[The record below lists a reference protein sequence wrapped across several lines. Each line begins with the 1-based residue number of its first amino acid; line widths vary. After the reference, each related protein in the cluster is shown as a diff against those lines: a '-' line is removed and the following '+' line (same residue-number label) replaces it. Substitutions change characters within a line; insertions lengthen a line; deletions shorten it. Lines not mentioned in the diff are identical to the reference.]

1 VSRGRFAQGLLAG
14 VCALGLSS
22 GTAGAAPVVVLGA
35 HGKSVV
41 REDPFLN
48 MPALTPPPVGA
59 SSAIR
64 PRAHQSARRNAHS
77 ELARLRRARVISASE
92 YHRYLSSL
100 DAAAATARHLTGT
113 RAVELNAVLA
123 NISQIASAG
132 QLWTSRLK
140 VLFLTLDSNRRWW
153 STGPLLAYGERVEFS
168 GSQLVWEYYPGQGIE
183 LQELGSF
190 GKADGM
196 YTGGPQLYA
205 QMRRL
210 LAELIPL
217 AAYRGGG
224 LTWEYYFKFDG
235 GIPPWT
241 SAMSQ
246 GTAILALSRAYLAF
260 HDRKYLSIA
269 RRAMPIFGE
278 RPPTGVSVTT
288 PRGLRFL
295 LYSFA
300 TQPSQAVLNGFL
312 QTLIGLYDYAQ
323 VSGDARAARLFAAGD
338 AEARYEVPHYDTG
351 SWSLYQPG
359 ELSSVDYHVLVT
371 GFLHELCDRTHAQ
384 VYCQT
389 AARFDSYVHNQ

>member
-1 VSRGRFAQGLLAG
+1 M
-14 VCALGLSS
+14 CALGLGS
-22 GTAGAAPVVVLGA
+22 GTAGAAPVVLLGA

-41 REDPFLN
+41 HDDPYLT
-48 MPALTPPPVGA
+48 MPAVTPAPSLAPGVA
-59 SSAIR
+59 H
-64 PRAHQSARRNAHS
+64 PRARLARRRNAHS
-77 ELARLRRARVISASE
+77 ELARLRRIRAISAGA
-92 YHRYLSSL
+92 YRHYLGSL
-100 DAAAATARHLTGT
+100 DVAAATARHLTGT
-113 RAVELNAVLA
+113 RAVELNSVLA

-153 STGPLLAYGERVEFS
+153 STGPLLAYGQRVEFS

-196 YTGGPQLYA
+196 YTGGPKLYS
-205 QMRRL
+205 QMRHL

-224 LTWEYYFKFDG
+224 LTWEYYFRFDG

-246 GTAILALSRAYLAF
+246 GTAILALSRAYTAF
-260 HDRKYLSIA
+260 NDRYYLSIA
-269 RRAMPIFGE
+269 RRAMPIFDE
-278 RPPTGVSVTT
+278 RPPTGVSVVTS
-288 PRGLRFL
+288 RGLRFM

-300 TQPSQAVLNGFL
+300 PQPSQAVLNGFL
-312 QTLIGLYDYAQ
+312 QTLIGLYDYAHT
-323 VSGDARAARLFAAGD
+323 SGDARAARLFAAGD

-371 GFLHELCDRTHAQ
+371 GFLHELCDRTHAA

-389 AARFDSYVHNQ
+389 AARFDSYLHQ

>member
-1 VSRGRFAQGLLAG
+1 VIAA
-14 VCALGLSS
+14 VCAVGLAS
-22 GTAGAAPVVVLGA
+22 GTAGATPVVVLGA
-35 HGKSVV
+35 HGTSTV
-41 REDPFLN
+41 RDDPFLTL
-48 MPALTPPPVGA
+48 PPVTPPPAVASGA
-59 SSAIR
+59 GPR
-64 PRAHQSARRNAHS
+64 RAHQAARRNAHS
-77 ELARLRRARVISASE
+77 ELARLRRIHAISAGD
-92 YHRYLSSL
+92 YRRYRGSL

-113 RAVELNAVLA
+113 RAVELNVVLT
-123 NISQIASAG
+123 NISQIAGAG

-140 VLFLTLDSNRRWW
+140 ALFLTLDSNRRWW
-153 STGPLLAYGERVEFS
+153 STGPLLAYGQRVEFS

-196 YTGGPQLYA
+196 YAGAPKLYS
-205 QMRRL
+205 QMRHL

-224 LTWEYYFKFDG
+224 LAWEYYFRFDG
-235 GIPPWT
+235 GFPPWT

-246 GTAILALSRAYLAF
+246 GTAILALSRAYEAF
-260 HDRKYLSIA
+260 HDRYYLGIA

-300 TQPSQAVLNGFL
+300 PQPSQAVLNGFL
-312 QTLIGLYDYAQ
+312 QTLIGLGEYAHI
-323 VSGDARAARLFAAGD
+323 SGDARAARLFAAGD
-338 AEARYEVPHYDTG
+338 AEARFEVPHYDTG

-359 ELSSVDYHVLVT
+359 ELSTVDYHVLVT
-371 GFLHELCDRTHAQ
+371 GFLHELCDRTHASI
-384 VYCQT
+384 YCQT
-389 AARFDSYVHNQ
+389 ATRFDSYLRH